1 MLQLKPNSTGSN
13 GQAAAYVHRQR
24 RRMWIAMILLI
35 GALGVVLVKDHQLWF
50 NSADE
55 VADEES
61 AGSLSTETAK
71 KPASVHRQAQ
81 RFEKRV
87 SAASSETTVSQPG
100 TSIIET
106 ARAAV
111 RPLDVQVV
119 TSNQARVVRGSSNML
134 QVEIPAYSGMWTTK
148 WASTPSGTN
157 LVATNAVQRVRMPSE
172 GGDVPQDSSSASYP
186 LLSKQMRVRG
196 AVVLEAL
203 VGPDGNIEDLRV
215 LSGPAVLASA
225 AREALRQWKFK
236 PYLENGRPVES
247 QAKITVNFLISA
259 S

>member
-13 GQAAAYVHRQR
+13 GQAASYVHRQR
-24 RRMWIAMILLI
+24 RKMWIAMILLI

-203 VGPDGNIEDLRV
+203 VGPDGNIQDLRV

-236 PYLENGRPVES
+236 PYLENGHPVES

>member
-1 MLQLKPNSTGSN
+1 MLQLRPNSTGSN
-13 GQAAAYVHRQR
+13 GQAAAYAQRQR
-24 RRMWIAMILLI
+24 RRMWLAMILLV
-35 GALGVVLVKDHQLWF
+35 GALGVVLIKDHQLWF
-50 NSADE
+50 NSDE
-55 VADEES
+55 VADDES
-61 AGSLSTETAK
+61 AGSTSKETAK
-71 KPASVHRQAQ
+71 KPASVHRQGE
-81 RFEKRV
+81 RSEKHV
-87 SAASSETTVSQPG
+87 SAATSEITASEPG

-119 TSNQARVVRGSSNML
+119 SSNQARVVRGSNNTL

-157 LVATNAVQRVRMPSE
+157 LVATTNAVQRVLMASE

-196 AVVLEAL
+196 AVVLEAI
-203 VGPDGNIEDLRV
+203 VGADGNIEDLRV
-215 LSGPAVLASA
+215 LSGPTVLASA

-236 PYLENGRPVES
+236 PYLQNGRPVES